1 MTNGITARDSKFLV
15 ALGAVAAFAFLANAT
30 FAEPIVEINPRY
42 GGDDIMPVPPVSGGG
57 GNPLSGDP
65 DGTWIADASGNWS
78 DGTKWS
84 GGIIADG
91 GGFANFSTVN
101 ITAARTV
108 TIDTVPRTVRRID
121 IGDTDASASYTI
133 ASSGVGANL
142 IFDNTANSANA
153 QLNEVVQSHG
163 DTISAPIVLNSS
175 LDVTNASAFALIL
188 SGGISAGTSGTKTVT
203 TSTGTVTVSGVISN
217 GSGVVALAQNGPGTL
232 ALGTL
237 ANTYSGGTT
246 IAGGKITIGGTGTPL
261 GSGTLTLAGGSL
273 VTTASRLSM
282 ASLAPNVVVT
292 ADSAITTTSTAAQ
305 VNLPFSGTLTGTAGT
320 LTIRNDAAATTGL
333 FDVRF
338 NGGDFTMSRPIVLDN
353 GAGGGSVRLSDFNQ
367 GTTHTYSGVISGNGA
382 FNRTAAGSG
391 NGGLTVFT
399 AANTY
404 TGTTT
409 VNDGTL
415 QLGNGGTTGS
425 LSSSSSIQIDATG
438 TLRFNHTSGA
448 DFTQGI
454 NFSSSAIAGAGKII
468 KDGTCTLTLN
478 VANTFSGGLTINAG
492 TVIASADGA
501 LGTGNVSLTA
511 GSITLTLQNGVSQAY
526 IASTATLSYVSGD
539 TINLNYTGT
548 DTVTG
553 LTVDGVAQGPGTY
566 GASAINPDG
575 VFTGTGTITVV
586 VPEPTTVA
594 MMAFGAGLL
603 FGMRRLRR
611 EQRSS

>member
-1 MTNGITARDSKFLV
+1 MTKGITARGSKFLV

-175 LDVTNASAFALIL
+175 LDVTNASAFTLTL
-188 SGGISAGTSGTKTVT
+188 SGAISAGTSGTKTVT

-217 GSGVVALAQNGPGTL
+217 GSGVVALAQNGSGTL
-232 ALGTL
+232 ALGTTN
-237 ANTYSGGTT
+237 NTYSGGTT

-273 VTTASRLSM
+273 VTTASRLTMS
-282 ASLAPNVVVT
+282 ALALNVAVT
-292 ADSAITTTSTAAQ
+292 ADSAITTTSAASQ

-338 NGGDFTMSRPIVLDN
+338 NGGDFTMSRPIVVDN
-353 GAGGGSVRLSDFNQ
+353 GAGGGTARLSDFNTT

-425 LSSSSSIQIDATG
+425 LSPSSAITVDANGTFKIDRSNAVVQG
-438 TLRFNHTSGA
+438 T
-448 DFTQGI
+448 D
-454 NFSSSAIAGAGKII
+454 FSSSAITGAGKFEQT
-468 KDGTCTLTLN
+468 GSGSTTLN
-478 VANTFSGGLTINAG
+478 VANSYAGGTIISGGILIVTSNG
-492 TVIASADGA
+492 T

-511 GSITLTLQNGVSQAY
+511 GNVTLTLSGTAQ
-526 IASTATLSYVSGD
+526 IASTATLSYVNTD
-539 TINLNYTGT
+539 AINLNYTGT
-548 DTVTG
+548 TTING
-553 LTVDGVAQGPGTY
+553 LTVDGVAQAAGVY
-566 GASAINPDG
+566 GAGFLNPDNAF
-575 VFTGTGTITVV
+575 VGTGTITV

-594 MMAFGAGLL
+594 MMLLGAGLL
-603 FGMRRLRR
+603 FGV
-611 EQRSS
+611 QRSRRKQS